1 MTGVAGVKVTAV
13 PVVGVNW
20 TPLTETL
27 KERIDGLAGSVSATS
42 VTLTVAV
49 PPCPQLTLQ
58 AENGPLQEVRVKTA
72 SERMRKMEKALLR
85 II

>member
-1 MTGVAGVKVTAV
+1 MTGLAGVKVTAA
-13 PVVGVNW
+13 PVVGVSW

-27 KERIDGLAGSVSATS
+27 KERIDGLAGSLSATS
-42 VTLTVAV
+42 VTLTVAA

-58 AENGPLQEVRVKTA
+58 AENGPLQEVRNKTT
-72 SERMRKMEKALLR
+72 SERVEKKEKALLR